1 MTEDQIYTNNPFK
14 ASAHVHPM
22 TRAEIE
28 QFLTVVPVGRL
39 GMTTPD
45 GPYVIPV
52 GYCFT
57 KGKIGIH
64 LCRDEGRKMRAIK
77 ASPIVCFEV
86 D

>member
-28 QFLTVVPVGRL
+28 QFLTVAPVGRL

-52 GYCFT
+52 S
-57 KGKIGIH
+57 
-64 LCRDEGRKMRAIK
+64 L
-77 ASPIVCFEV
+77 
-86 D
+86 